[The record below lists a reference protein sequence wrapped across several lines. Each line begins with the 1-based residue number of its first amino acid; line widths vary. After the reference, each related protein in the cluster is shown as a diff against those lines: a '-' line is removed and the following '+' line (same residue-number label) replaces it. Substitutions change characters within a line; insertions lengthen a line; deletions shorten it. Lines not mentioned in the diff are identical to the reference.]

1 MYDKNGFI
9 QLDSN
14 HADRGSA
21 IYLYKSVLNIE
32 ERNSN
37 TSINDKKIDI
47 YLTNNH
53 ASIAGTIYW
62 IYDNDIMR
70 STPNV
75 GNIKFIKNQASYGNQ
90 MATQAVNITGEDIYE
105 IINYDKF
112 IITALDFK
120 AFDYYGQALE
130 NIPDDS
136 FSFSASITTKHQ
148 CLGRTPTITS
158 NEISYKKGIASFENL
173 QVTCAPNGSLS
184 LNIKAVSKYLI
195 EVINITK
202 FNLETN
208 ILVKFRACQEG
219 EIISQGAYIIC
230 QACAEGTY
238 SLVSNVTLN
247 TYCKYCGSYDQIMQ
261 CEKNVINLNQ
271 GNWRSSRVS
280 DMVYN
285 CEGISQGCDGG
296 VQSGDQS
303 CREGYHGTLCGSC
316 AEGYYSANQY
326 CLKCSNQVLS
336 IQHVALISIAIII
349 AFALIYHILAGYLL
363 RYRLYNQFFSELT
376 VQLKIVIAT
385 FQIVANSTYALSVN
399 YPYNFGS
406 FSNLVEAFNID
417 ILSVIPFQCSFN
429 YR

>member
-1 MYDKNGFI
+1 MIQNSICQKNNATMSGGCLFIQNNVNVTIRDTSMNYNKAKYGGAMYVTESSSIYYFGTNKMTFNIAKVVGGAIVFYHTNATIMYDKNGFI

-75 GNIKFIKNQASYGNQ
+75 GNIKFIKNQASYGHQ
-90 MATQAVNITGEDIYE
+90 MATQAVNITGDDIYE

-148 CLGRTPTITS
+148 CLGRTPTIT
-158 NEISYKKGIASFENL
+158 
-173 QVTCAPNGSLS
+173 
-184 LNIKAVSKYLI
+184 
-195 EVINITK
+195 
-202 FNLETN
+202 
-208 ILVKFRACQEG
+208 
-219 EIISQGAYIIC
+219 
-230 QACAEGTY
+230 
-238 SLVSNVTLN
+238 
-247 TYCKYCGSYDQIMQ
+247 
-261 CEKNVINLNQ
+261 
-271 GNWRSSRVS
+271 RS
-280 DMVYN
+280 
-285 CEGISQGCDGG
+285 
-296 VQSGDQS
+296 
-303 CREGYHGTLCGSC
+303 
-316 AEGYYSANQY
+316 
-326 CLKCSNQVLS
+326 
-336 IQHVALISIAIII
+336 
-349 AFALIYHILAGYLL
+349 
-363 RYRLYNQFFSELT
+363 
-376 VQLKIVIAT
+376 
-385 FQIVANSTYALSVN
+385 
-399 YPYNFGS
+399 
-406 FSNLVEAFNID
+406 
-417 ILSVIPFQCSFN
+417 
-429 YR
+429 